1 MDDQYKI
8 QKVYTP
14 KPATRVPLEVEEYD
28 NSDIKQPSE
37 EDTRKIT
44 IILGDLKVNLEKDPK
59 KIPQEMLDEMNDK
72 EKDAITEA
80 FKGRIEEKFGNRI
93 EITCKTRKDALML
106 AKWKGNQRSG
116 TYTQN
121 PLPDCFTHITWNTT
135 QE

>member
-14 KPATRVPLEVEEYD
+14 KPATRVPLAIEQSD

-37 EDTRKIT
+37 EDTGKIT
-44 IILGDLKVNLEKDPK
+44 IILGNLKVNLAKDPRT
-59 KIPQEMLDEMNDK
+59 IPQEILDEMNNQ
-72 EKDAITEA
+72 EKNAITEA

-106 AKWKGNQRSG
+106 AK
-116 TYTQN
+116 
-121 PLPDCFTHITWNTT
+121 
-135 QE
+135 